1 MSRNFFIIFTMYRIY
16 FENEEF
22 VKVIR
27 TALFLHLYFRVT
39 MLTKEIQTSKV
50 TSYASSIS
58 FFI

>member
-50 TSYASSIS
+50 TSDASSIS